1 MATSKEPASHA
12 VNKDNIA
19 LVVKHYPEL
28 HRFVAMVNGD
38 FDKQCAVRH
47 SHMNGSIITLGGKQ
61 IKPARHD
68 SSHWFVQEL
77 CMDFLTNNLLI
88 TLLHQNGFERDAMV
102 GSNGALPLMPP
113 AP

>member
-47 SHMNGSIITLGGKQ
+47 
-61 IKPARHD
+61 
-68 SSHWFVQEL
+68 
-77 CMDFLTNNLLI
+77 
-88 TLLHQNGFERDAMV
+88 
-102 GSNGALPLMPP
+102 
-113 AP
+113 